1 MRQGQLPVNFQF
13 KQSPPRL
20 NDSLTPMLNDKVKDI
35 SRTSMN
41 LENLLCLV
49 QWGSSWLAKAKTR
62 RGMHRDEGEQE
73 TGRKE
78 ASRAC
83 SGCGAGTTQCLQ
95 LWLSDLPACQDTR
108 GQCGR
113 RNEQGG
119 SCHQPTGW
127 ISKSRGSASNS
138 GVRVWL

>member
-20 NDSLTPMLNDKVKDI
+20 NDSLTPVLNDKVKGI
-35 SRTSMN
+35 SRTSVN
-41 LENLLCLV
+41 LKNLLFGTV
-49 QWGSSWLAKAKTR
+49 GEFLASQSEDKKRNAQR
-62 RGMHRDEGEQE
+62 QGEQE

-83 SGCGAGTTQCLQ
+83 SGCGAGTSQCLQ
-95 LWLSDLPACQDTR
+95 LWLSDLLACQDTR